1 MKFSKFCWLESIR
14 CDSTVPATRQ
24 RVIAQIGATADENG
38 NGAWMTNERVMKA
51 LGVSL
56 RTVKRARREAVEK
69 GYWVIT
75 KPGRA
80 CGQGT
85 GFTTHYRLTMPVVNG
100 VSTAPINDENPGV
113 NGVRGDTLKESFTV
127 SPESFNGDSSDPLWC
142 HGSTPSSVISSVL
155 PSGESRA
162 REEPLDVSSTSSL
175 REEVVTAVPEPS
187 DALSQDQLLE
197 TNSIYDG
204 ELVDEDDDPEP
215 PYYCEKHRPYGTSD
229 SCPGCKIARLNHE
242 AWEKRQGANGVAGWL
257 LLAQKLGEEP
267 APEREPRPKCPW
279 CRDTGL
285 VILSDG
291 TPGSLPMWCLHEA
304 GARRPATD
312 EEIAEYERR
321 TA

>member
-51 LGVSL
+51 LNVSL

-80 CGQGT
+80 CGQGA
-85 GFTTHYRLTMPVVNG
+85 GFTTHYRLTMPAVNG
-100 VSTAPINDENPGV
+100 VSTAPISEETPGV
-113 NGVRGDTLKESFTV
+113 NGATGDTLKEDLTV
-127 SPESFNGDSSDPLWC
+127 PPESVNSDTSDPLWC
-142 HGSTPSSVISSVL
+142 HGSDPSSVL
-155 PSGESRA
+155 PSELSSGESRA
-162 REEPLDVSSTSSL
+162 REEPLDV
-175 REEVVTAVPEPS
+175 TAVPEVS
-187 DALSQDQLLE
+187 DALSRREFQVE
-197 TNSIYDG
+197 TIIDG
-204 ELVDEDDDPEP
+204 ELVEPYDDDPEP
-215 PYYCEKHRPYGTSD
+215 QYGCDEHPLGHGKRCSD
-229 SCPGCKIARLNHE
+229 CGIARHHYNRWRE
-242 AWEKRQGANGVAGWL
+242 RNAARVADQVFGL
-257 LLAQKLGEEP
+257 FNSNILDSPP
-267 APEREPRPKCPW
+267 APARPRCPW

-285 VILSDG
+285 VLMSDG
-291 TPGSLPMWCLHEA
+291 KLGSPPMWCPHELY
-304 GARRPATD
+304 GRRPATD